1 MHFCSDASE
10 HWGIDLQRERDL
22 RFFLFNSA
30 HLMAAHKS
38 PSLCWLSQPLM
49 LSQLTPGSI
58 DFWKTSIHANS
69 KQWYCLKSAL
79 SWTSWLVSPSCK
91 LLIVGSLTRWRS
103 GCVRLEETSIK
114 RNTFHCKKNKL
125 NRTEDSL
132 PLNEERREE
141 GHSGCEPHNCPLWPT
156 ALTKDGYLAAC
167 PVCRY

>member
-1 MHFCSDASE
+1 MWLPAGVTSRISTKLFQLNHQYKRWTLKDYSLQNFQVEVNSKSKGAFLFRHIRTPK
-10 HWGIDLQRERDL
+10 HWPAERERDL

-30 HLMAAHKS
+30 HLIAAHKS

-79 SWTSWLVSPSCK
+79 SWTSWLVTPSCK

-114 RNTFHCKKNKL
+114 RNTFHCKKKTN
-125 NRTEDSL
+125 
-132 PLNEERREE
+132 
-141 GHSGCEPHNCPLWPT
+141 
-156 ALTKDGYLAAC
+156 
-167 PVCRY
+167 